1 MIAKAL
7 VNILMTDAAVTSEIN
22 DRLYPIID
30 IPEISE
36 NEKLAA
42 TYYYVKMNTVH
53 AKNGPSAND
62 HEIMILAVASSYQ
75 KCWEIALKIRDA
87 LLYKTGTFKDVEV
100 RFPRNYEIADDYE
113 FTPINMYG
121 VKIAFNIRTAYY

>member
-1 MIAKAL
+1 M
-7 VNILMTDAAVTSEIN
+7 NDADVTAEIS
-22 DRLYPIID
+22 DRLYPVID

-36 NEKLAA
+36 NETLTA

-53 AKNGPSAND
+53 AKNGPCAND
-62 HEIMILAVASSYQ
+62 HEIMVLVTAAGYE
-75 KCWEIALKIRDA
+75 KAWGIALKIRDA

-121 VKIAFNIRTAYY
+121 VKLAFNIRTAYY